1 MTAFVNIQAQSNA
14 NLNLKTRTKYQKSGQ
29 TVDFTG
35 YTALMQIRE
44 RKEGYVVLATLT
56 SDTEAEGDGV
66 ITLSSSGIIT
76 LNLDTKILQEQVR
89 TGKWYYDIVL
99 TKPDGL
105 QIRWMEGYF
114 IVDGSTTIE
123 ID

>member
-14 NLNLKTRTKYQKSGQ
+14 NLNLKTRTKYQRSGQ
-29 TVDFTG
+29 VVDFTG
-35 YTALMQIRE
+35 YSALMQIRE
-44 RKEGYVVLATLT
+44 RKEGYIVLATLS
-56 SDTEAEGDGV
+56 SDPQEEQGT
-66 ITLSSSGIIT
+66 IT
-76 LNLDTKILQEQVR
+76 LNANGIVTLNLSTSILQENVR
-89 TGKWYYDIVL
+89 PGKWYYDIVL
-99 TKPDGL
+99 TRPDGL